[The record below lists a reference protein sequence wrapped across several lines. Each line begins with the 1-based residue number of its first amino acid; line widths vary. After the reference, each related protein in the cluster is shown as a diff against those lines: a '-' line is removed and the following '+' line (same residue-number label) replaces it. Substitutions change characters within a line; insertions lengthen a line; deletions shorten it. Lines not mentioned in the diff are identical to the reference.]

1 MIPVSAL
8 WLAALVGC
16 VPPKTMARIEAL
28 EAQNAAQQAQIDAL
42 NERLPE
48 RPIEPTR
55 DPAAAKL
62 FAEASEAINAADYAL
77 AREKLAELRR
87 QYPNDDVIK
96 RIARTEAEL
105 AVIGVRAKPEGLTWI
120 QGADTLDQ
128 GLTLVV
134 FFEAWCPHC
143 RREMPKLQED
153 LPAWTSRGV
162 RLIGLTKQTRDVT
175 DETLADFL
183 REGNIS
189 FPIAREDGKMTEQ
202 LAITGIPA
210 AAILRDGV
218 VIWRGHPARLTDEL
232 VTKVLAT
239 P

>member
-1 MIPVSAL
+1 MNPVSAL
-8 WLAALVGC
+8 WVAALIGC

-28 EAQNAAQQAQIDAL
+28 EAQNAAQQTQIEAL
-42 NERLPE
+42 SQRLPAQAV
-48 RPIEPTR
+48 EPSR
-55 DPAAAKL
+55 DPEAAKL
-62 FAEASEAINAADYAL
+62 FADASEAINNADYVL
-77 AREKLAELRR
+77 AREKLAELKRR
-87 QYPNDDVIK
+87 FPNDDVIK
-96 RIARTEAEL
+96 RITRAESEL

-143 RREMPKLQED
+143 RREMPKLQAD
-153 LPAWTSRGV
+153 LPTWTARGV

-183 REGNIS
+183 REGSIS

-218 VIWRGHPARLTDEL
+218 VIWRGHPARLTEEI
-232 VTKVLAT
+232 VAKVLAT